1 MTLVMT
7 IVIYALLFAAPTGA
21 ASAQEKSQP
30 AKAPEADATKATTAE
45 PTVDQI
51 LDKYVQA
58 IGGRKAIE
66 KITSRMAKG
75 AFEVSSMGLK
85 GEIENYA
92 KAPNKSLTIRNFPGV
107 GEIRDGYDGKVAWS
121 QDPMTGLR
129 EKSGLELAAVART
142 SDIHFS
148 IKIRQLY
155 SKLEF
160 KGKEKVESREAY
172 VILATP
178 AEGAPMKMYFD
189 TQTGLIAR
197 TATESETPQG
207 QYHVETTVD
216 DYREVDGV
224 KIAFTARQESPM
236 GSAVVK
242 LTEVKHNVVIDD
254 AKFNKPSGQ

>member
-1 MTLVMT
+1 MKLVMT

-21 ASAQEKSQP
+21 AKAQEKPHP

-58 IGGRKAIE
+58 IGGRQAIE
-66 KITSRMAKG
+66 KITSRVTKG
-75 AFEVSSMGLK
+75 AFEISSMGLK
-85 GEIENYA
+85 GELEAYA
-92 KAPNKSLTIRNFPGV
+92 KAPNKLLTIRNFSGI
-107 GEIRDGYDGKVAWS
+107 GEISDGYDGKVAWS
-121 QDPMTGLR
+121 QDPRTGLR

-142 SDIHFS
+142 SDIHFP

-160 KGKEKVESREAY
+160 KGKEKVEKREAY

-189 TQTGLIAR
+189 TQTGLISR
-197 TATESETPQG
+197 TATELETPQG
-207 QYHVETTVD
+207 QFHIETTMD

-224 KIAFTARQESPM
+224 KVVFTARQESPM
-236 GSAVVK
+236 GSIVVK
-242 LTEVKHNVVIDD
+242 LTEAKHNVAIDD
-254 AKFNKPSGQ
+254 SKFNKPSGQ